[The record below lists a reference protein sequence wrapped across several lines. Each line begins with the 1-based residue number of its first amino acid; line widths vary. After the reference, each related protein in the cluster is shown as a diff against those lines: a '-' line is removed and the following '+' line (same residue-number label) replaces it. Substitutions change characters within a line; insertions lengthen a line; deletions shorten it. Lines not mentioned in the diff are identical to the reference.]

1 MRHVSYEE
9 QTLDHPNPLAR
20 YAHRARLRLA
30 LREAVAVLP
39 PGGVLFDYG
48 AGQGR
53 FLHLLRGELR
63 CVGRSTE
70 HLTGY
75 DPFMTPVF
83 PGIEVVS
90 SVDQVAPGSVDCLTV
105 LEVCEHLDSV
115 ETEALLACAARVL
128 RPGGTLLVTVPIV
141 IGPVILLKE
150 AARMVLFRRWTDL
163 SPGEL
168 LACALWGAVPRRAD
182 NIKHSH
188 RGYDWRVTRRMLEAN
203 VGPVRTFFS
212 PFRWLGPWLN
222 SQALLVVARRPG
234 PWPLVTSL

>member
-30 LREAVAVLP
+30 LREAMTALP
-39 PGGVLFDYG
+39 PGGVLLDYG

-53 FLHLLRGELR
+53 FLHLLRGELKA
-63 CVGRSTE
+63 VGRTDE
-70 HLTGY
+70 RLTGY
-75 DPFMTPVF
+75 DPFMQPAF
-83 PGIEVVS
+83 PGVEVVS
-90 SVDQVAPGSVDCLTV
+90 SVDQVAAGSVDCLVV
-105 LEVCEHLDSV
+105 LEVCEHLDQG
-115 ETEALLACAARVL
+115 ETDELLACVARVL

-150 AARMVLFRRWTDL
+150 AARMLLFRRRTDL
-163 SPGEL
+163 STGEL
-168 LACALWGAVPRRAD
+168 LACALWSAVPRRAD

-188 RGYDWRVTRRMLEAN
+188 RGYDWRITRRLLDLN
-203 VGPVRTFFS
+203 VGPVRTIFS

-222 SQALLVVARRPG
+222 SQALLAVVRR
-234 PWPLVTSL
+234 

>member
-30 LREAVAVLP
+30 LREAVAALP
-39 PGGVLFDYG
+39 VGGTLLDYG

-63 CVGRSTE
+63 GAGRMTE
-70 HLTGY
+70 RLTGF
-75 DPFMTPVF
+75 DPFMAPVF
-83 PGIEVVS
+83 PGVEVVS
-90 SVDQVAPGSVDCLTV
+90 SVGQVAAGSVDCLTV
-105 LEVCEHLDSV
+105 LEVCEHLDAA
-115 ETEALLACAARVL
+115 ETEELLACAARVL
-128 RPGGTLLVTVPIV
+128 RPGGTLLVTVPIM
-141 IGPVILLKE
+141 IGPVILVKE
-150 AARMVLFRRWTDL
+150 AVRMVLFRRWTDL

-188 RGYDWRVTRRMLEAN
+188 RGYDWRVTRHMLEVR
-203 VGPVRTFFS
+203 VGPVRTSFS
-212 PFRWLGPWLN
+212 PFRWLGAWLN
-222 SQALLVVARRPG
+222 SQALLAVVRR
-234 PWPLVTSL
+234 